1 MKNNILFAYTDGDLH
16 GLRVYESITLRKNR
30 GCLTKTNQLV
40 SCVSGNNKKASGYD
54 RDTTT

>member
-1 MKNNILFAYTDGDLH
+1 MKNNILFAYTDGDL
-16 GLRVYESITLRKNR
+16 GCASVYESITLRKNR

-40 SCVSGNNKKASGYD
+40 SCVSGNNKKALDYD